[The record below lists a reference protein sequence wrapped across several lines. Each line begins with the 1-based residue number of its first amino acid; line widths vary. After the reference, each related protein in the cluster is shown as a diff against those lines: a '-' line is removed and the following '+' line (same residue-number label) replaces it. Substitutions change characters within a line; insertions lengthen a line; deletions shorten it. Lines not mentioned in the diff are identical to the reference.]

1 VELRHGET
9 CQFWIGRVAA
19 GRMGES
25 ALQVE
30 GLFESLL
37 AESFGTES

>member
-1 VELRHGET
+1 MDSRHGET
-9 CQFWIGRVAA
+9 CQVWIGRVTA

-25 ALQVE
+25 ERQVV

-37 AESFGTES
+37 AEAFS